1 MTGDREPGLVR
12 LGEQVRSE
20 EEMECEEE
28 GLCDLTV
35 QDRKVAQIVI
45 HEDYQGDQ
53 GQTIMWSKF
62 ISLIQAGRH

>member
-1 MTGDREPGLVR
+1 MR

-20 EEMECEEE
+20 EEMECDKE

-45 HEDYQGDQ
+45 QQDYQGDQ
-53 GQTIMWSKF
+53 GQTLIWSN
-62 ISLIQAGRH
+62 ITSLIQGRH